1 MASKHLRE
9 TVGFCYIY
17 QIFSGVNFAE
27 NPFTHMQHFT
37 KLRILKGGSLKKK
50 QKTMFLGFLYHSV
63 SIFMKISLK
72 IFELKIILLFGRVLD
87 SKLAAVAPNDT

>member
-1 MASKHLRE
+1 
-9 TVGFCYIY
+9 
-17 QIFSGVNFAE
+17 
-27 NPFTHMQHFT
+27 
-37 KLRILKGGSLKKK
+37 
-50 QKTMFLGFLYHSV
+50 MFLSFLYHSV